1 MTLTKKRPFV
11 ALVLVLA
18 IGACAQPSWDPTA
31 EQKAMNTI
39 EAFKEADPYL
49 ESFFNDAEGYAVF
62 PKIGKGAIL
71 LGGAYGEGT
80 VYERGRIIG
89 ASSVTKVDLGLQL
102 GSKSFSQVVFFKN
115 QEALE
120 GFVRSLA
127 KEVGRRLSNLG
138 QGGLPRD
145 SGDLVVFL
153 ATPGSQG
160 LTGRVVRACG
170 GAFIGV
176 GPDQGFAYIAQVR
189 PNVAFMIDIR
199 RDNLLQHLFFK
210 TLFTSAQNRLEY
222 LCLLFGKP
230 IPDDLDAWN
239 DADILALT
247 EYIDETTF
255 EAEDVEAARAL
266 VGERVEQMGI
276 TLSERDLE
284 TIGRI
289 HNSFLDEGL
298 DLQFT
303 SHGRPPRFY
312 YPNYRDLLL
321 EKDLTG
327 RRGAFLAREDD
338 FQFIKTMQE
347 EDRMVPVVG
356 DLSGPSALAAIRHYL
371 EEQGEHVSAFYT
383 SNVEFYLMRGGS
395 FDRFVENVK
404 QLPHTEESVII
415 RSYFN
420 RFTSNHPQT
429 VSGYASTQLLQ
440 TIESLVAEHENGG
453 YQSYWDLITKHSLEL
468 R

>member
-1 MTLTKKRPFV
+1 MGRSVFKVDKGSWLAV
-11 ALVLVLA
+11 ALLVALA
-18 IGACAQPSWDPTA
+18 GLMPACHGPATRQQPAIEQAAPRA
-31 EQKAMNTI
+31 EAPVASDS
-39 EAFKEADPYL
+39 AFARLVE
-49 ESFFNDAEGYAVF
+49 
-62 PKIGKGAIL
+62 
-71 LGGAYGEGT
+71 
-80 VYERGRIIG
+80 
-89 ASSVTKVDLGLQL
+89 
-102 GSKSFSQVVFFKN
+102 
-115 QEALE
+115 
-120 GFVRSLA
+120 
-127 KEVGRRLSNLG
+127 RLSEPGGYFDTDNLISNERSYLHVLG
-138 QGGLPRD
+138 ALRE
-145 SGDLVVFL
+145 
-153 ATPGSQG
+153 
-160 LTGRVVRACG
+160 RAVSG

-189 PNVAFMIDIR
+189 PHIAFMIDIR

-210 TLFTSAQNRLEY
+210 TLFTSAQNRIAY

-239 DADILALT
+239 DADIQALT
-247 EYIDETTF
+247 DYIDAAPM
-255 EAEDVEAARAL
+255 EAEHVEAARAL
-266 VGERVEQMGI
+266 VRDRAGQMGLA
-276 TLSERDLE
+276 LSEKGLE

-289 HNSFLDEGL
+289 HNSFLNEGL

-327 RRGAFLAREDD
+327 RQGAFLAREAD

-347 EDRMVPVVG
+347 EDRVVPVVG
-356 DLSGPSALAAIRHYL
+356 DLSGPSALAAIGHYL
-371 EEQGEHVSAFYT
+371 EEQGAHVSAFYT
-383 SNVEFYLMRGGS
+383 SNVEFYLMRGGR

-404 QLPHTEESVII
+404 QLPHTEQSVII

-420 RFTSNHPQT
+420 RFSSNHPQT

-440 TIESLVAEHENGG
+440 TIESLLEEHENGG
-453 YQSYWDLITKHSLEL
+453 YQSYWDLITKHSLGL